1 VSANRRATSLVDY
14 SIRSVERALDLLEQ
28 IGRTPDVTIT
38 DLSRAMKLDKS
49 TVARQLACLERRNVV
64 FRDPIRGR
72 FSLGMKLLEL
82 GSIVADH
89 SGVRE
94 IAYPYMVL
102 LRDRVNET
110 IGLYV
115 RAGPGRA
122 CVAQVESHQ
131 ELRRTLPIGEARELY
146 PGSPGKAF
154 MAFMPPAQVEPIIEQ
169 AAGVRFAHGG
179 PADPG
184 ELRGELERI
193 RAQGFAFSAQEQ
205 VVGGASLSVPLRDY
219 SGSVAAVLAVSG
231 PSSRMQG
238 GHLTYVVEQALDTGA
253 QISRVL
259 GARLRPVEPPSTT
272 RGAG

>member
-1 VSANRRATSLVDY
+1 VSANPRGTSLVDY

-49 TVARQLACLERRNVV
+49 TVARQLACLERRNLV
-64 FRDPIRGR
+64 FRDPVRGR

-94 IAYPYMVL
+94 IAFPYMEL

-115 RAGPGRA
+115 RVGSGRA
-122 CVAQVESHQ
+122 CIAQVESHQ

-154 MAFMPPAQVEPIIEQ
+154 MAFMPPAQVEPIVEQ
-169 AAGVRFAHGG
+169 AAAVRFAHGG
-179 PADPG
+179 CGDPVH
-184 ELRGELERI
+184 LRHELELI
-193 RAQGFAFSAQEQ
+193 RQQGFAFSAQEQ

-219 SGSVAAVLAVSG
+219 RGDVAAVLAVSG

-238 GHLTYVVEQALDTGA
+238 GHLAHVIEEALATGA
-253 QISRVL
+253 RISRVL
-259 GARLRPVEPPSTT
+259 GARPRPLEPLT
-272 RGAG
+272 